1 MDPSLN
7 DNAGG
12 FNNFAAPG
20 ADRLKITTSLI
31 KKELDDFDDNNF
43 VELAT
48 VENGVLR
55 SKPNSG
61 QYNLL
66 NDELAR
72 RTYAESGDYYV
83 HPFGIDVKNSLN
95 NSIITVKSHKL
106 WIKKFV
112 NKKNKLYIVSTS
124 NKPIGYIRLE
134 LINNSYNTSW
144 ALYKKYQNKGYAKR
158 SLIYATK
165 NKKYK
170 YKAIIKKKKLIF
182 TKSC

>member
-1 MDPSLN
+1 MI
-7 DNAGG
+7 
-12 FNNFAAPG
+12 
-20 ADRLKITTSLI
+20 KIYEV
-31 KKELDDFDDNNF
+31 KKINVKISEFLFK
-43 VELAT
+43 
-48 VENGVLR
+48 LR
-55 SKPNSG
+55 N
-61 QYNLL
+61 
-66 NDELAR
+66 R
-72 RTYAESGDYYV
+72 IYV
-83 HPFGIDVKNSLN
+83 RKNSLN

-134 LINNSYNTSW
+134 LINNIYNTSW

-170 YKAIIKKKKLIF
+170 YKAIIKKKNLVSLNLAKIAEFKLKKTLNNTF
-182 TKSC
+182 HLYKN

>member
-1 MDPSLN
+1 MI
-7 DNAGG
+7 
-12 FNNFAAPG
+12 
-20 ADRLKITTSLI
+20 KIYEV
-31 KKELDDFDDNNF
+31 KKINVKISEFLFK
-43 VELAT
+43 
-48 VENGVLR
+48 LR
-55 SKPNSG
+55 N
-61 QYNLL
+61 
-66 NDELAR
+66 R
-72 RTYAESGDYYV
+72 IYV
-83 HPFGIDVKNSLN
+83 RKNSLN

-106 WIKKFV
+106 WIKKFF

-134 LINNSYNTSW
+134 LINNIYNTSW

-170 YKAIIKKKKLIF
+170 YKAIIKKKKLSF